1 MAKYLI
7 PERILACFFSLIFVV
22 SPSIAN
28 CIVWAGLVLFVSV
41 SRKKEKVRS
50 IALPMIPGG
59 MSGGRDGRLIPKGS
73 AVLGYC
79 LQTGCVG

>member
-41 SRKKEKVRS
+41 SRKKEKV
-50 IALPMIPGG
+50 
-59 MSGGRDGRLIPKGS
+59 
-73 AVLGYC
+73 
-79 LQTGCVG
+79 